1 MRMRRDRAFTLIELM
16 VVIAIVALLIS
27 ILLPALGKAKASA
40 RRTVCASQLRQV
52 GIGFRQYLNESRDRL
67 PYASFMPSLGPFPL
81 SGTRVIPIATVLKNF
96 VTDPG
101 AFQCPNDIA
110 DDGRAA
116 PNAGKSYFE
125 SELSSYEYRVQ
136 LNGLTMAQVV
146 ARFEERREEPIAD
159 NMIWLMRDY
168 YNFHGPAG
176 QPGSRRY
183 LYEDGHV
190 TDFEN

>member
-1 MRMRRDRAFTLIELM
+1 MRRAFTLIELLVVVAIIGLLVAIM
-16 VVIAIVALLIS
+16 V
-27 ILLPALGKAKASA
+27 PALSQARGSA

-81 SGTRVIPIATVLKNF
+81 AGTRVIRIATVLKNF

-101 AFQCPNDIA
+101 GFQCPNDIA

-136 LNGLTMAQVV
+136 FNGLTMDQVV
-146 ARFEERREEPIAD
+146 ARFEERREEPVAD
-159 NMIWLMRDY
+159 NMIWLMRDFN
-168 YNFHGPAG
+168 NFHGLAG